1 MRRLSSLSLPLA
13 PDCVSRCVCVCDVDD
28 GMDWCLYVLMSGCIC
43 AFVAVVGRRFP
54 LTPLILHT
62 VGSSNNDNARMIHT
76 EKVRQRDGMNEK
88 KKTQQHMNMGCLL
101 ASTAF
106 AYIFVVAAIHSL
118 LLLLLLVVG
127 LALGST
133 PICTCTDIKHTLSR
147 SLVVTLI
154 GYYVYFLCE
163 TTQLLY
169 ACVFLICVQAFK
181 HFFVCSPNQFRELD
195 NAE

>member
-1 MRRLSSLSLPLA
+1 
-13 PDCVSRCVCVCDVDD
+13 
-28 GMDWCLYVLMSGCIC
+28 
-43 AFVAVVGRRFP
+43 
-54 LTPLILHT
+54 
-62 VGSSNNDNARMIHT
+62 
-76 EKVRQRDGMNEK
+76 
-88 KKTQQHMNMGCLL
+88 MNMGCLL

-106 AYIFVVAAIHSL
+106 AYIFVVAAIHS